1 MRQHGGDAGTE
12 YMHPDVAP
20 DNESKD
26 NLLIACIGTSGL
38 QYQDANQSMP
48 YGSLGL
54 CLPSIGAPAYTDEGE
69 SGWGSEWDKKGTSG
83 GIGPGTGGSLLPMKE
98 GGMSILGSTFCL

>member
-1 MRQHGGDAGTE
+1 ME
-12 YMHPDVAP
+12 YTHQDVAP

-26 NLLIACIGTSGL
+26 NLLIACIGTRGL
-38 QYQDANQSMP
+38 QYQDANQAMP

-54 CLPSIGAPAYTDEGE
+54 RSPSVGAPAYTDEGE
-69 SGWGSEWDKKGTSG
+69 SGWGSEWDKKGVSG
-83 GIGPGTGGSLLPMKE
+83 RIGPGAGGSLLPTKE